1 MASQYSTYTKPELE
15 KKLKK
20 QRAILFIQGFLVFLM
35 IIFAVFSTAEKGVT
49 FHTFLPLFF
58 APMFFVMYFEFT
70 KIKKEL
76 RLRN

>member
-1 MASQYSTYTKPELE
+1 MASQYSNYTKPELE

-20 QRAILFIQGFLVFLM
+20 QRTILIVQGVLVFLM
-35 IIFAVFSTAEKGVT
+35 IIFAVFSTADRGMT

-58 APMFFVMYFEFT
+58 APMFFAMYYEYNQ
-70 KIKKEL
+70 IKKEL